1 MLQILIG
8 IVLFYIFIVSFQAI
22 AFKSA
27 IAGKEEILKRIE
39 SKLDYLSKLCEKIL
53 LDLVESKTTM
63 IN

>member
-39 SKLDYLSKLCEKIL
+39 SKLDYLSKLSER
-53 LDLVESKTTM
+53 EFN
-63 IN
+63 INLNNL